1 MIWYVLRFSIKLSR
15 ICTFN
20 EFEFLNKFGWS
31 VHLMYIIFH
40 WMFTTW
46 YILQFSIEFLWFYT
60 FNEFEFFNKFWIFVH
75 LMYTIF
81 PWILRY
87 VRLMYMIYTS
97 IEFSQFCTFKKF
109 KFLNKSIRFVH
120 LTYIIFHLVF
130 MILYFQQN
138 QISQQSRLSVHM
150 YTFTIWSVHLPLRDL
165 YKSFIFLSW
174 SLSIIHMVTYIY
186 IYIYKH
192 KNQ

>member
-1 MIWYVLRFSIKLSR
+1 
-15 ICTFN
+15 
-20 EFEFLNKFGWS
+20 
-31 VHLMYIIFH
+31 
-40 WMFTTW
+40 
-46 YILQFSIEFLWFYT
+46 
-60 FNEFEFFNKFWIFVH
+60 
-75 LMYTIF
+75 
-81 PWILRY
+81 
-87 VRLMYMIYTS
+87 MYMIYTS
-97 IEFSQFCTFKKF
+97 IEFSQFCTFNKF
-109 KFLNKSIRFVH
+109 KFLNKFIRFVH

-186 IYIYKH
+186 IYIKKKNTKTSKH
-192 KNQ
+192 DVQRANFINVEIDFINAKK